1 MRIEDAP
8 PAGWYPDPEG
18 GSRLRWWEGTD
29 WSDRYRPRPV
39 ENYVESVIRQ
49 ASESGGEGSH
59 RWVPDDPG
67 IGNPNVNTQA
77 VVDQV
82 RQAARQEAERAAQ
95 MFGAQARSAAHS
107 FQPLISEYT
116 TKVTKWFRRIG
127 ILVVVL
133 AVAWFAFQVFAQK
146 SMFDWIGDRID
157 NISEN
162 LNDENGAGLSHPGDP
177 IELIA
182 PTGSS
187 N

>member
-18 GSRLRWWEGTD
+18 GSRLRWWEGAD

-49 ASESGGEGSH
+49 AKDSGTEGSH
-59 RWVPDDPG
+59 RWVPDAPG
-67 IGNPNVNTQA
+67 LGNSNVNTQA

-95 MFGAQARSAAHS
+95 MFGREARSAASS

-116 TKVTKWFRRIG
+116 SKFTRLFRRIA
-127 ILVVVL
+127 ILVVVV
-133 AVAWFAFQVFAQK
+133 AIAWFAFQVFAQK

-157 NISEN
+157 NISDN
-162 LNDENGAGLSHPGDP
+162 LNEQNGAGLGDP
-177 IELIA
+177 ADIVVVVA
-182 PTGSS
+182 ARAADG
-187 N
+187 